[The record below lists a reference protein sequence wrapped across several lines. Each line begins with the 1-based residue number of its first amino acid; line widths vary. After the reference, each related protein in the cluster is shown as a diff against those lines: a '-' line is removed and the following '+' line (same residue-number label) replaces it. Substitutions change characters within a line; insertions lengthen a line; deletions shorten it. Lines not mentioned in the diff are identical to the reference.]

1 VPIIERIRSYHEALT
16 GIRRDIHAHPELG
29 FNETRTS
36 DVVARELTAY
46 GLEVHRGLAKTGVIG
61 RLTSGTGNRA
71 IGLRADMDALPILEA
86 TGLPYRS
93 THDGVMHACGHDG
106 HTTMLLGAAR
116 YLAETK
122 NFDGTVYFIFQ
133 PAEEGGGGAK
143 VMIDEGLFEKF
154 PCEAVYGMHNA
165 AVMPVGQFGIRPGPT
180 MAASGNFD
188 LTITGRGAHAARPES
203 GIDPV
208 VAAASAIMALQ
219 TITSRNV
226 SALDALVI
234 SVTAIHAGPGGGP
247 APKTE
252 VGYNVI
258 PNAVSLRGNVR
269 AYTPEVVAKI
279 GPAIRRVVDGV
290 AATYGATAALDFR
303 MIYPPLVN
311 HARETELAAE
321 AAEDVVGAAN
331 VNRNVPPRTASEDF
345 AYMLQARP
353 GAYIF
358 IGNAGPEG
366 GCDVHNPHYDF
377 NDQIIPLG
385 SSYFARLIER
395 QMPRR

>member
-1 VPIIERIRSYHEALT
+1 MPVIERVKSYHEALT

-29 FNETRTS
+29 FNESRTS
-36 DVVARELTAY
+36 DVVARELDRY
-46 GLEVHRGLAKTGVIG
+46 GIEVHRGLAKTGVVG

-86 TGLPYRS
+86 TNLPYKS
-93 THDGVMHACGHDG
+93 VHDGVMHACGHDG

-154 PCEAVYGMHNA
+154 PCEAVYGMHNGSA
-165 AVMPVGQFGIRPGPT
+165 MPVGKFGIRPGPT

-208 VAAASAIMALQ
+208 VAAANAVMALQ

-247 APKTE
+247 QPKTE

-269 AYTPEVVAKI
+269 AYKPEVVAKI
-279 GPAIRRVVDGV
+279 GPAISRVVEGV
-290 AATYGATAALDFR
+290 AATYGATAELDFR

-311 HARETELAAE
+311 HVRETELAAE

-331 VNRNVPPRTASEDF
+331 VDRNVPPRTASEDF

-366 GCDVHNPHYDF
+366 GCDVHNQHYDF
-377 NDQIIPLG
+377 NDTIIPTG

-395 QMPRR
+395 QMPKR